1 MTYSFGDVLLVP
13 FPFTDQSTVKKRPAI
28 VISSTLYN
36 ERHIDI
42 ILIAVTSQ
50 TRATSYSDNLAV
62 QNWQQAGLLKP
73 SVIKPIVM
81 TVQSSLI
88 LRKLGTITRPEQQA
102 LQQLIGEITGFPKP

>member
-36 ERHIDI
+36 RQHIDL

-50 TRATSYSDNLAV
+50 TRAIAYSDNLV
-62 QNWQQAGLLKP
+62 VHNWQQAGLLKP

-88 LRKLGTITRPEQQA
+88 LRKLGTIIPLEQQA
-102 LQQLIGEITGFPKP
+102 LQQLIGKITGLPAS